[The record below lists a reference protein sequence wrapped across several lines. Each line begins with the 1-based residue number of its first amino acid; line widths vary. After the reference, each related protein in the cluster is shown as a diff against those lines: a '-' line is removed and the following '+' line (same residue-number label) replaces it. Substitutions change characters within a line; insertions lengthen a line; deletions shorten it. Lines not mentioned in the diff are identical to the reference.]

1 MTRADER
8 ATGRLNSRGGNLL
21 EDPIGKSLFRLS
33 WPMLIGMMA
42 MSLFNIA
49 DTWYVAQIGM
59 NELAAMTFTFPV
71 VMILNGLTLGIGM
84 GATAIISQR
93 FGAGDREQVRKL
105 ARDAL
110 LLALFLVV
118 IVTLAGLVTMRP
130 LFRALGADGEM
141 LTMVA
146 QYMRIWYMGT
156 LFVVV
161 PMVGNSAIRGTG
173 DTKTPAWIMTFAA
186 VGNIVLDPLFIF
198 GLGPIP
204 GMGLEGAA
212 IATVLS
218 RAMTMFAA
226 LYVLFYRDKL
236 VLYALPKLKEMW
248 SHWKSVLLVGG
259 AAALT
264 AILTPLTFGIL
275 TRLISTFGTGPV
287 AAFGAGIRVD
297 MFALMV
303 PIAAASGLVV
313 FVGQN
318 WGAGRRDRVSRAL
331 VLTQRFLAGT
341 SILVWVLI
349 ALFATPIARL
359 FVEAEAALQPMR
371 FFLRVVEIGLIGDVL
386 FFITVQTYNALR
398 RPSRVLLIYAIRLF
412 VLFLP
417 FAFLGAKI
425 GGLYGAFVGMGAAR
439 LLSGVAG
446 LWLAQPVIREGKLH
460 SR

>member
-21 EDPIGKSLFRLS
+21 EDPIGRSLFRLS

-259 AAALT
+259 RRADRHLDAADVWH
-264 AILTPLTFGIL
+264 PDPFD
-275 TRLISTFGTGPV
+275 FH
-287 AAFGAGIRVD
+287 IR
-297 MFALMV
+297 
-303 PIAAASGLVV
+303 
-313 FVGQN
+313 N
-318 WGAGRRDRVSRAL
+318 RAC
-331 VLTQRFLAGT
+331 RCF
-341 SILVWVLI
+341 WC
-349 ALFATPIARL
+349 
-359 FVEAEAALQPMR
+359 
-371 FFLRVVEIGLIGDVL
+371 
-386 FFITVQTYNALR
+386 
-398 RPSRVLLIYAIRLF
+398 
-412 VLFLP
+412 
-417 FAFLGAKI
+417 
-425 GGLYGAFVGMGAAR
+425 
-439 LLSGVAG
+439 
-446 LWLAQPVIREGKLH
+446 WH
-460 SR
+460 SS